1 MQEQIIPQE
10 QNETMEAINTES
22 KEPPT
27 NLMDALDRI
36 VDFVHNFMFDTA
48 MVMNLDEELTYVS
61 ERQNISKMQA
71 FFLAILFDEGQ
82 FMTTKDI
89 AKELSCTNIKV
100 MSYKSEL
107 DDLAKRRFIS
117 HCTILGKNTKAYCI
131 TKECFEAFLEN
142 KTFAPKPLT
151 GLNNNEFF
159 IECLDIFNRIQGEVR
174 HHLDKTE
181 FGIDCDMACCLLREL
196 VKSNLHLNIAS
207 KLNGYDIDDDDFMV
221 LTYICTK
228 LYSTDYPM
236 VTYRELEKLFLSPVE
251 STEFIR
257 SCENGTNKLF
267 KDKVIEM
274 GIGTFY
280 DNDGIQLSRHGKEVF
295 LDGLINLEL
304 NTNECRRG
312 LIWSEKIQEKQL
324 FYNEAEKKD
333 VDRLATMLSEERIHE
348 IQKQLREN
356 NLRQGF
362 ACLFYGGPGTGKTET
377 VLQLARATGRDIYQV
392 NISQIKDK
400 FVGESEKN
408 VKQIFDRYRRYCN
421 ECEKMPILLLNEAD
435 ALIGKRFD
443 SPKQSVDQML
453 NTMQNIFLQEIE
465 DLSGIL
471 IATTNL
477 QANMDPAF
485 ERRFMFKIEFGKPSA
500 EARTSILQSMI
511 PTLNRDLAADLAE
524 RYELSGGQ
532 IENVA
537 RKFIVDKI
545 LFDEDSAYSKLE
557 EYCAKEFGAFCKKME
572 TNTRKKVIGFVA

>member
-1 MQEQIIPQE
+1 MQERIIPKE
-10 QNETMEAINTES
+10 VREAMEANSTAS
-22 KEPPT
+22 KDSPK

-36 VDFVHNFMFDTA
+36 VDYIHCHSFGTTM
-48 MVMNLDEELTYVS
+48 MKKLDKELTYVS

-82 FMTTKDI
+82 FMTTKEI

-100 MSYKSEL
+100 MSYKSEF

-117 HCTILGKNTKAYCI
+117 HCSRLEKSSKAYCI

-142 KTFAPKPLT
+142 KTFVPKQLT
-151 GLNNNEFF
+151 GLNYNKFF
-159 IECLDIFNRIQGEVR
+159 SECLDIFCRIQSDVCYHGE
-174 HHLDKTE
+174 KTD
-181 FGIDCDMACCLLREL
+181 FGMDCDMAHTLLREL
-196 VKSNLHLNIAS
+196 VENNLHLGFAS
-207 KLNGYDIDDDDFMV
+207 KLNGYDIDADNFMV
-221 LTYICTK
+221 LTYLCTL
-228 LYSTDYPM
+228 LYCND
-236 VTYRELEKLFLSPVE
+236 VQVVQIGVLDNLFPSFVE
-251 STEFIR
+251 TKEYIR
-257 SCENGTNKLF
+257 SLENGTNKLL
-267 KDKVIEM
+267 KDKFVEM
-274 GIGTFY
+274 GLGTYY
-280 DNDGIQLSRHGKEVF
+280 DYDSIALSRHGKEVF
-295 LDGLINLEL
+295 MDGLIKLEVK
-304 NTNECRRG
+304 TTECRTG

-511 PTLNRDLAADLAE
+511 PTLDKDFAADLAE

-545 LFDEDSAYSKLE
+545 LFDEDFAYSKLE